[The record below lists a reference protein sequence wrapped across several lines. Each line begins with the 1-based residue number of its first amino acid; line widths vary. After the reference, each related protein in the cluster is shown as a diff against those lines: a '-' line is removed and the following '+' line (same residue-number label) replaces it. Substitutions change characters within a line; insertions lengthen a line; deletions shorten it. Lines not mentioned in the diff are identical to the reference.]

1 MVPSTPI
8 IRPFSDSYLLGYSDE
23 HVFYEIDHFFWLAQL
38 LGGGTI
44 ALGAS
49 SPADITRLN
58 NILIEGFAIHLRNM
72 IDFLYVDPYPTDV
85 VAADF
90 FHSGDRNKIRPAITN
105 SLEAAKVR
113 ANKEIA
119 HLTTERIAGAP
130 PAKRW
135 DFPGLADELRPLLR
149 LVSARALPSML
160 SPKVGAAIR

>member
-58 NILIEGFAIHLRNM
+58 TARTNNVAHRKHRSRFCRRAVPIPTFWNADPSAVPVSKLRCN
-72 IDFLYVDPYPTDV
+72 
-85 VAADF
+85 
-90 FHSGDRNKIRPAITN
+90 
-105 SLEAAKVR
+105 LEALFGPRFK
-113 ANKEIA
+113 
-119 HLTTERIAGAP
+119 
-130 PAKRW
+130 
-135 DFPGLADELRPLLR
+135 
-149 LVSARALPSML
+149 ARGR
-160 SPKVGAAIR
+160 KVGKLASLKLLAV